1 MRLKSLHSGTFVFIF
16 LFLLSIFV
24 FLLQGDRGSWES
36 GLRLIFPMVG
46 SLLPALPGLPPAA
59 SFAPLSLS
67 P

>member
-1 MRLKSLHSGTFVFIF
+1 MGQSPRWDYVRSREEESVQRSSWDVRLESLHSGTFVFIF

-36 GLRLIFPMVG
+36 GLMLI
-46 SLLPALPGLPPAA
+46 
-59 SFAPLSLS
+59 S